1 MHVCV
6 SKHPRGS
13 NASESQ
19 EGVGR
24 EGGLPLW
31 FTPGQTSSEYLTVQ
45 AWTSPGVPSS
55 RWSGLRESDKLPRAS
70 YATSTQRLLFRFS
83 SLFYS
88 SSLMSPSVVIHIYIY
103 TNFVSRSTSF
113 FKREFCMYIDL
124 LWNFNTFLVVIVFI
138 TDSFVFYYFR
148 ILDFYG
154 CSLVN
159 YRY

>member
-1 MHVCV
+1 MARPCRKRACWDESYSRMHVCV

-88 SSLMSPSVVIHIYIY
+88 SSLMSPSVVIHIYILTSY
-103 TNFVSRSTSF
+103 LDLLPSLKENFVCILICYEISTRF
-113 FKREFCMYIDL
+113 
-124 LWNFNTFLVVIVFI
+124 
-138 TDSFVFYYFR
+138 
-148 ILDFYG
+148 
-154 CSLVN
+154 
-159 YRY
+159 